1 MRGLCADCAHAR
13 LVRND
18 RGSEF
23 LRCARAEHDPRFP
36 RYPRLPVLDCAGY
49 DPLTRAP
56 DEPGDGSPAR

>member
-13 LVRND
+13 VVRND

-23 LRCARAEHDPRFP
+23 LRCARADHDRRFP

-49 DPLTRAP
+49 DRATG
-56 DEPGDGSPAR
+56 DLAEPGDGSPAR